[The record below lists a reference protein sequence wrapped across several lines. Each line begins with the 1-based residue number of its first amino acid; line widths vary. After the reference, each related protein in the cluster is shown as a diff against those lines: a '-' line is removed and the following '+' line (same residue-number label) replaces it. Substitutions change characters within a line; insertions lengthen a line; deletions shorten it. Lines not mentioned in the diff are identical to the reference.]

1 MSLLRRVV
9 LALAAVA
16 LCGATGCA
24 GFWVYPGTSTG
35 SGGSTTGSTDNVYVA
50 NADLNT
56 SVPTLSGF
64 AVATGTLTAVTNSP
78 YALPFTPSAV
88 TVNPADTLLFVG
100 SSVNNSIYAY
110 AINSDGSLTEL
121 NNNSPVAAVIE
132 AVTSMV
138 VSPDGQWLLAL
149 DATTTAVTIDEYQ
162 INLSSGA
169 LVLNQMTGASVPNTT
184 NTAII
189 PTGIAIATAPSG
201 EYVFTSLGTAGD
213 MIFPFQTATGVFPA
227 NPLQLTLGSSNDADN
242 ALAVNAAGTYLFI
255 ARSGPGGG
263 TAVYSIGVDGA
274 LAEVTGSPFA
284 AGTQPYSVVVNSAG
298 TDVYVA
304 NRGDGTI
311 SGYSIASS
319 GALTPLSGSP
329 YQSGNSVTALAVD
342 NSGDYLLAASNGG
355 SPDLTMYSFDTT
367 TVGKLDFATSIATGT
382 DPTNPVAIAATH

>member
-1 MSLLRRVV
+1 MSLLRRVA

-24 GFWVYPGTSTG
+24 GFWVAQSASNGTSP
-35 SGGSTTGSTDNVYVA
+35 TGSTDNVYVA

-56 SVPTLSGF
+56 SLPTLSGF

-78 YALPFTPSAV
+78 YVLPFTPSAV
-88 TVNPADTLLFVG
+88 TVNPTDTLLFVA

-162 INLSSGA
+162 INLSSGT

-201 EYVFTSLGTAGD
+201 EYVFTSLGTAGE
-213 MIFPFQTATGVFPA
+213 MIFPFQTATGVFPS

-263 TAVYSIGVDGA
+263 LAVYSIGVDGA
-274 LAEVTGSPFA
+274 LAEVTGSPFT
-284 AGTQPYSVVVNSAG
+284 AGTQPYSVVVNNAG

-311 SGYSIASS
+311 SGYSISSS
-319 GALTPLSGSP
+319 GTLTALSGSP